1 MDASARVIFV
11 ELDKSAGRRTAV
23 TPLSTNAAV
32 IARHDV
38 VSASTRP
45 ANHATLGA
53 ATVVTR
59 ICSVRSALETPGE
72 LRYGQHGSRA
82 KSVRHLCNIQSDNQ

>member
-1 MDASARVIFV
+1 MDTSARVIFV
-11 ELDKSAGRRTAV
+11 DLDKSVRRRTAV

-32 IARHDV
+32 IARHDA
-38 VSASTRP
+38 VSASTRR

-53 ATVVTR
+53 ATVLTR
-59 ICSVRSALETPGE
+59 IRSVLSALETPGE

-82 KSVRHLCNIQSDNQ
+82 KISPSLM